1 MQSKRGIDYNNKV
14 LQVRNLKT
22 YFKVG
27 MGKQKIKVKAVD
39 DISFDVY
46 KREVFGLVG
55 ESGCGKT
62 TASRTII
69 RLYRPTDGI
78 ITFEDKVI
86 GSGHNEFYKK
96 MKYEKIRY
104 RTELIKTDSRKKAIL
119 EIEEKYASRFK
130 EIEKEKLLLEK
141 AYEKDQKKV
150 KKSIEDYKVRIFE
163 EKNTYRLQQEQT
175 LYEFTTQKDQ
185 LYRMTIN
192 ETEIEYNNIK
202 KILLNGYKTKVDA
215 ISTSQGLDKSTKEQH
230 KQMLKEE
237 YERDLD
243 ELEQKYQDKIN
254 AQTGEMLPKDQYKKQ
269 VAELKEIFKRDAL
282 KNKEAYKALIS
293 SIEKP
298 DYKKIIAELAV
309 LKVKHLEKKAKLEA
323 KNRQVRKEMRAEINN
338 LPKKAEIDYAKR
350 EQIKKDYQAFLREQ
364 KAGIRDSRS
373 VHYNK
378 ENSSQIQKMQMI
390 FQDPISSLNPR
401 MTIGEIVSEGLVIKG
416 ERDTE
421 YINKRVVEVLEL
433 VGLAPEYISRYPH
446 EFSGGQRQRIG
457 IARALIMNP
466 SFIIADEP
474 ISALDVSIR
483 AQVLNL
489 LTELKEKLDLS
500 ILFIAH
506 DLSVVK
512 FFCDRIAVMFSG
524 KIVEM
529 ATSEEIFNNPLHPYT
544 KSLLSAVPQPDPDSE
559 KKRQRFT
566 YSPAMHDYSVDKP
579 ELREIT
585 TGHFV
590 YCNEKEFESYKKS
603 VGDQNA

>member
-141 AYEKDQKKV
+141 AYEEDQKKV